1 MKRTKIFLLAGL
13 IFSMGMGTAVQAQSD
28 NDPKAKTILDELS
41 AKTKTYSTIK
51 TDFTIQLTN
60 KQGKVTETQN
70 GTVQLKGDKYKLQLP
85 GQVILSDGKY
95 TWTYMKEAGETQ
107 KNFADKNA
115 EGMTPTNIFTMYEK
129 GYKYKFEK
137 EDKGIQVI
145 NLYPLKPDGKKY
157 HTIKLMID
165 KAKKQIT
172 SVKVLNKDGTTQT
185 ITIKNF
191 TPNTEMQD
199 AMFQWDNKT
208 YPSELVD
215 LTI

>member
-1 MKRTKIFLLAGL
+1 MRRTKIFLLAGL
-13 IFSMGMGTAVQAQSD
+13 IFSMGTAVQAQSD
-28 NDPKAKTILDELS
+28 NDPKAKAILDELS

-107 KNFADKNA
+107 KNFADKNS

-129 GYKYKFEK
+129 GFKYKFEK
-137 EDKGIQVI
+137 EDKGIQTI

-199 AMFQWDNKT
+199 SMFQWDNKT